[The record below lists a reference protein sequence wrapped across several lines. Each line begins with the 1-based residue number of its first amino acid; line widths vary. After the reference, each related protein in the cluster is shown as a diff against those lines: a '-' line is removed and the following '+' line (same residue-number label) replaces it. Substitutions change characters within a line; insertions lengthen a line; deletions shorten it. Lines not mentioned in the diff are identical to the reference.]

1 MHPPDSRSAEPNL
14 SVKSSTLNVERS
26 SEAGAPFHD
35 DVWEDLL
42 NYIEEKRVIPIVGP
56 ELLKVQTEAGPRL
69 LLEWLAEKLAARLNV
84 DPAPLAKPLTLND
97 VVCSY
102 LTNHGRREEAYTRL
116 RTIMREAAFAP
127 PLPLRQL
134 AEITDFNLY
143 VSMTFDPLLEQAV
156 NAVRFGG
163 AASTDVIAYAPNRV
177 VDLPVERDD
186 LQRPVVY
193 HLLGRLSASPT
204 YVISDEDML
213 EFVCALQS
221 EHLTPEKLFHA
232 LEHSH
237 LLVIGSD
244 FSNWLARL
252 FLRMT
257 KRRRLSDPRDVG
269 EILADSH
276 SLKDVRL
283 VCFLQHVSV
292 RTRMFSGAT
301 EFVAELHRRWMARRG
316 AATASAGASA
326 PSRFLPPARE
336 MPENAVFISYAREDL
351 PAVQKLKAALDAA
364 GITTWFDMDRL
375 ESGDDYDRKIRGN
388 IARCA
393 FFMPVVSATTQR
405 RHEGYFRRE
414 WNDAVDR
421 TRGMADG
428 AVFILPVTVDDT
440 TEAAAIVPEKFKS
453 VHFSRV
459 PGGEPPPEF
468 VSRLKEFF
476 NTRRA

>member
-1 MHPPDSRSAEPNL
+1 MTAL
-14 SVKSSTLNVERS
+14 S
-26 SEAGAPFHD
+26 D
-35 DVWEDLL
+35 DVWDDLL
-42 NYIEEKRVIPIVGP
+42 NYIEEKRVIPIIGP
-56 ELLKVQTEAGPRL
+56 ELLKVETESGPRL
-69 LLEWLAEKLAARLNV
+69 LHDWLAEKLAARLNV
-84 DPAPLAKPLTLND
+84 DVASLVQPVSLND

-102 LTNHGRREEAYTRL
+102 LTNRGRREEAYTRL

-143 VSMTFDPLLEQAV
+143 VSMTFDPLLETAINQ
-156 NAVRFGG
+156 VRFGG
-163 AASTDVIAYAPNRV
+163 AANTEVLAYAPNRV
-177 VDLPVERDD
+177 ADLPVERDD

-257 KRRRLSDPRDVG
+257 KRRRLSDPREVG

-276 SLKDVRL
+276 SLRDVRL
-283 VCFLQHVSV
+283 VSFLQQVSM
-292 RTRMFSGAT
+292 RTRLFGGAE
-301 EFVAELHRRWMARRG
+301 EFVAELHRRWMQRRRD
-316 AATASAGASA
+316 AAPSAASASA
-326 PSRFLPPARE
+326 APMRFLPPARE
-336 MPENAVFISYAREDL
+336 MPEHAIFISYAREDL
-351 PAVQKLKAALDAA
+351 AAVQRLKAGLEAA
-364 GITTWFDMDRL
+364 GLTVWFDMDRL
-375 ESGDDYDRKIRGN
+375 EGGDDYDRKIRNN
-388 IARCA
+388 IARCS
-393 FFMPVVSATTQR
+393 FFLPIISATTQR

-414 WNDAVDR
+414 WNYAVDR
-421 TRGMADG
+421 TYGMADG
-428 AVFILPVTVDDT
+428 AVFVLPVCTDDT
-440 TEAAAIVPEKFKS
+440 PEAGALMPERFKS
-453 VHFSRV
+453 VHISRL
-459 PGGEPPPEF
+459 PGGDPPPEF
-468 VSRLKEFF
+468 
-476 NTRRA
+476 TRRLQELFNSRRA